1 MSYNNIFTIKGTLS
15 NLKLSAVEH
24 CFLSDMKKAINELKN
39 NNYFKI
45 EDSVDSNSLLPLFE
59 NYNEKD
65 FDEFFM
71 SLGSKRAKEL
81 INLFRKIKTRIG
93 YDLFESEVLIFYFCI
108 RSPELFNIFY
118 INVERYSFD
127 DGGEHGFDDGEGL
140 SIDQKFQKIKKSLE
154 LELRLNFKDPC
165 KNTRPLE

>member
-1 MSYNNIFTIKGTLS
+1 MFKNEGLYKISYNNIFTIKGTLS

-24 CFLSDMKKAINELKN
+24 CVSSDMKKAINELKN

-81 INLFRKIKTRIG
+81 INLFRKIKQG
-93 YDLFESEVLIFYFCI
+93 
-108 RSPELFNIFY
+108 
-118 INVERYSFD
+118 
-127 DGGEHGFDDGEGL
+127 
-140 SIDQKFQKIKKSLE
+140 
-154 LELRLNFKDPC
+154 
-165 KNTRPLE
+165 